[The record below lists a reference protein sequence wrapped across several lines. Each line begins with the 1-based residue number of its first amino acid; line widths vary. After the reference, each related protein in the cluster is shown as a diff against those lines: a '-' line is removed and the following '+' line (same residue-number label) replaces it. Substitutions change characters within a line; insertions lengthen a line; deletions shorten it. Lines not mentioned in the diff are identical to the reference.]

1 MNDLTLTNN
10 QTKISPWEKPGGTL
24 GMVVAGGALAGGAIL
39 LYKILPF
46 LITLTTNILTLG
58 MLVAVLSGIAFL
70 ISDKRFR
77 KTVSMVYFLIMRK
90 ITGFVIEIDPI
101 AIVEAKVKEMKEK
114 IQVID
119 KQMGNINGLIT
130 QNKRRVDSKKEEL
143 EKQLGLLKEYEQ
155 RNMLDRAKITE
166 RQVVRLKGAIERQT
180 KRLEDSE
187 KWKEILKKLKER
199 ADLVVVD
206 TENEVNDRKEEYE
219 SIKAQ
224 HKAFSS
230 IMSVIKGN
238 PDDLED
244 FTHAM
249 DYMAYDISMRLGEMS
264 NVIDETGG
272 LLSQIS
278 VEDGVTSKKAA
289 ELLQKYENEG
299 IEGLFSA
306 SNKEGYRTKAIEQQE
321 QLFDINS
328 INRVKYEE
336 QVPIEVNTSSTAN
349 VPSKRSYFK

>member
-1 MNDLTLTNN
+1 MNDLMVTNN
-10 QTKISPWEKPGGTL
+10 SQTKISPWEKPGGTL
-24 GMVVAGGALAGGAIL
+24 GLVVAGGAVAGGAIL

-90 ITGFVIEIDPI
+90 ITGLIIEIDPI

-114 IQVID
+114 ILVIE
-119 KQMGNINGLIT
+119 KQMGNIKGLIT
-130 QNKRRVDSKKEEL
+130 QNQRRVDDKKVEL
-143 EKQLGLLKEYEQ
+143 EKQLGMLKQYEQ
-155 RNMLDRAKITE
+155 RNMLDRAKVTQ
-166 RQVVRLKGAIERQT
+166 RQVVRLQGAVERQS
-180 KRLEDSE
+180 KRLEDSK
-187 KWKEILKKLKER
+187 KWMEILKKLKER

-230 IMSVIKGN
+230 IMSIIKGN

-278 VEDGVTSKKAA
+278 VEDGVTSEKAA
-289 ELLQKYENEG
+289 HLLQKYENEG
-299 IEGLFSA
+299 IDGLFST
-306 SNKEGYRTKAIEQQE
+306 NNTETYKTKAIENQKVM
-321 QLFDINS
+321 FDVNS
-328 INRVKYEE
+328 LNSARYEE
-336 QVPIEVNTSSTAN
+336 QVPIEVNTSEKTPA
-349 VPSKRSYFK
+349 KRSYFN